1 MNTTRRITLDVGATR
16 EPPSEFRIFRAG
28 ANPTT
33 KGVLLFDEQ
42 AAESVMRA
50 AQDWGNDFPLDYQ
63 HGMVAFLTPDPAASG
78 AAAGWF
84 APEVRAGELW
94 AANVRWTERAA
105 GYLRAGEYRYISPT
119 VTVAEDGRVLE
130 LINVA
135 LTNIPATKGL
145 DPLVAFDRRARRG
158 RSHARKTMNEET
170 LKALRAALAEQYA
183 DAKFESADEEYVYF
197 ELPAGVHAEPDGD
210 EEGGTSMRRMRM
222 KYKLSD
228 GVCSLEG
235 EPEPHPRPGMGGEPD
250 GDEAQTKA
258 ADPSPGS
265 APPREGTS
273 PGAPSA
279 PRAGK
284 PSPGAASRSVL
295 SVVAEVTG
303 ASDADAQVGKLL
315 ALHQRAQRVE
325 ALEREL
331 VTLRAEREATERR
344 ALLDAAQRA
353 GKITPAQRKAF
364 DAGKGFLA
372 TLSLGQ
378 LKAYLAEAIPAVTL
392 GAQHTP
398 PAPDAS
404 ASAERPGAALVSLT
418 EAEEKIIRLSG
429 VSREQYLRTKSKT
442 STIPVAERPA
452 RG

>member
-235 EPEPHPRPGMGGEPD
+235 EPEPQPRPGMGSEPD
-250 GDEAQTKA
+250 GDEAQTA
-258 ADPSPGS
+258 ASEDGETP
-265 APPREGTS
+265 AS

-279 PRAGK
+279 PR
-284 PSPGAASRSVL
+284 PPPRPAASSRSVL

-404 ASAERPGAALVSLT
+404 AGTDRPGAALVSLT

>member
-235 EPEPHPRPGMGGEPD
+235 EPEPQPRPGQDEEPN
-250 GDEAQTKA
+250 GDKAQTA
-258 ADPSPGS
+258 ASEDGETP
-265 APPREGTS
+265 AS

-279 PRAGK
+279 PR
-284 PSPGAASRSVL
+284 PPPRPAASSRSVL

-315 ALHQRAQRVE
+315 ALAQRAQRVE

-331 VTLRAEREATERR
+331 VALRAEREATERR

-404 ASAERPGAALVSLT
+404 ASAERPGAAPATLT

>member
-1 MNTTRRITLDVGATR
+1 
-16 EPPSEFRIFRAG
+16 
-28 ANPTT
+28 
-33 KGVLLFDEQ
+33 
-42 AAESVMRA
+42 
-50 AQDWGNDFPLDYQ
+50 
-63 HGMVAFLTPDPAASG
+63 
-78 AAAGWF
+78 
-84 APEVRAGELW
+84 
-94 AANVRWTERAA
+94 
-105 GYLRAGEYRYISPT
+105 
-119 VTVAEDGRVLE
+119 
-130 LINVA
+130 
-135 LTNIPATKGL
+135 
-145 DPLVAFDRRARRG
+145 
-158 RSHARKTMNEET
+158 MNEET

-235 EPEPHPRPGMGGEPD
+235 EPEPQPRPGQDEEPN
-250 GDEAQTKA
+250 GDKAQTA
-258 ADPSPGS
+258 ASEDGETP
-265 APPREGTS
+265 AS

-279 PRAGK
+279 PR
-284 PSPGAASRSVL
+284 PPPRPAASSRSVL

-404 ASAERPGAALVSLT
+404 AGTDRPGAALVSLT

>member
-1 MNTTRRITLDVGATR
+1 MSPRRITLDVGATR

-33 KGVLLFDEQ
+33 KGVLLFDEE
-42 AAESVMRA
+42 AARSVMA
-50 AQDWGNDFPLDYQ
+50 AAREWGNDFPLDYQ

-158 RSHARKTMNEET
+158 RSHARKIMNEET
-170 LKALRAALAEQYA
+170 LKAIGKALAAEYA
-183 DAKFESADEEYVYF
+183 DAKLESADEEYVYF
-197 ELPAGVHAEPDGD
+197 ELPAGTHAEPDGD
-210 EEGGTSMRRMRM
+210 EQGPNAMRMRM
-222 KYKLSD
+222 RYRMAE
-228 GVCSLEG
+228 GACSLEG
-235 EPEPHPRPGMGGEPD
+235 EPEPQPRPGQGEEPD

-258 ADPSPGS
+258 ASEEPSTPAGPS
-265 APPREGTS
+265 
-273 PGAPSA
+273 APSA
-279 PRAGK
+279 PR
-284 PSPGAASRSVL
+284 PPPRPAASARSVL

-315 ALHQRAQRVE
+315 ALAQRAQRVE

-331 VTLRAEREATERR
+331 VALRTEREQSERLS
-344 ALLDAAQRA
+344 LLDAAQRA

-364 DAGKGFLA
+364 DAGKGFLT

-378 LKAYLAEAIPAVTL
+378 LKAYLAEAVPVVAL

-398 PAPDAS
+398 PTPDAS
-404 ASAERPGAALVSLT
+404 ASTDRPGAALVSLT
-418 EAEEKIIRLSG
+418 EAEEKVIKLAGIT
-429 VSREQYLRTKSKT
+429 REQYLRTKSKT